1 VYCAFIQL
9 DLILGLVPV
18 ELRMLLDKK
27 KVVVTVDNRS
37 HNRVVLVGVNTGDR
51 PGLLLDISKC
61 LLKLDLQV
69 HRTEASVFDEQSV
82 SVWRCNHF
90 GSKEYDEDQISAML
104 NVRVSSTPPVVTC
117 ALFEDSRS
125 LAISFAGNSREQQRR

>member
-1 VYCAFIQL
+1 MYCAFIQL

-18 ELRMLLDKK
+18 ELSMLPDKK

-90 GSKEYDEDQISAML
+90 GSKEYDEDQISGML
-104 NVRVSSTPPVVTC
+104 NVRVSTPPVVTC
-117 ALFEDSRS
+117 ALFVDSRS

>member
-1 VYCAFIQL
+1 MLIHS
-9 DLILGLVPV
+9 DLIQGLAPV
-18 ELRMLLDKK
+18 EFRMLLDNKK
-27 KVVVTVDNRS
+27 IVVTADNRS
-37 HNRVVLVGVNTGDR
+37 HNRIVLVGVNTSDR

-69 HRTEASVFDEQSV
+69 HRKESAVIDEQSV

-104 NVRVSSTPPVVTC
+104 NVRVYSTPPVVTC

-125 LAISFAGNSREQQRR
+125 LAISFAGNSRGQQRR

>member
-1 VYCAFIQL
+1 MYCALIQL

-51 PGLLLDISKC
+51 PGLLLDISNF
-61 LLKLDLQV
+61 LLKLELQV

-82 SVWRCNHF
+82 SVWRCSHF

-104 NVRVSSTPPVVTC
+104 NVRVSTPPVVTC

-125 LAISFAGNSREQQRR
+125 LAISFAGNSRGRQRR

>member
-1 VYCAFIQL
+1 MYCAFIQL

-90 GSKEYDEDQISAML
+90 GSKEYDEDQISGML
-104 NVRVSSTPPVVTC
+104 NVRVSTPPVVTC
-117 ALFEDSRS
+117 ALFVDSRS

>member
-1 VYCAFIQL
+1 
-9 DLILGLVPV
+9 
-18 ELRMLLDKK
+18 MLLDNKK
-27 KVVVTVDNRS
+27 IVVTADNRS
-37 HNRVVLVGVNTGDR
+37 HNRIVLVGVNTSDR

-69 HRTEASVFDEQSV
+69 HRTEAAVLDEQSV

-90 GSKEYDEDQISAML
+90 GSKEYDEDQISGML
-104 NVRVSSTPPVVTC
+104 NVRVSTPPVVTC
-117 ALFEDSRS
+117 ALFVDSRS